1 MADQVHISLEDRW
14 AIEADVRAKVGCSLH
29 DLLRTLL
36 RMQQAGEIVVTAE
49 DVRRHQGGAARKE
62 GKQCAGFSSPS

>member
-1 MADQVHISLEDRW
+1 MPEQIHISLENRW
-14 AIEADVRAKVGCSLH
+14 DIEARVRFDIGCSLH

-49 DVRRHQGGAARKE
+49 DVRRHQGGSARKD
-62 GKQCAGFSSPS
+62 S

>member
-1 MADQVHISLEDRW
+1 MEARLPDQIHISLEDRW
-14 AIEADVRAKVGCSLH
+14 GIEARVRAGLGCSLH

-49 DVRRHQGGAARKE
+49 DVRRHQGGSARKD
-62 GKQCAGFSSPS
+62 S